1 MQCNPASSSPR
12 ERFCGGVSR
21 IALIAALAA
30 ALGAC
35 ANKPGNS
42 DITGSIT
49 NPFRMAEADP
59 RSEVTR
65 LSEEYRQRPADPQIA
80 IAYAQALR
88 RTEQQ
93 AQAVAVLEQATI
105 KNPKHQRLLGEYGR
119 ALADAGR
126 LQQALD
132 VLSRA
137 HTPDQPDWRILN
149 AQGAIHD
156 QLGNY
161 KEARRYYQTALKI
174 VPEEPAVLSNLGLS
188 YILSKELKLAETTLR
203 RAAASPRAEKRVR
216 QNLALSLALQGKFD
230 EAEKIAAGDLP
241 PEEAS
246 ANIAALR
253 DMIRQQ
259 QQPRNI
265 PRTQS

>member
-1 MQCNPASSSPR
+1 MQFHPASSRQRLRNS
-12 ERFCGGVSR
+12 VSR
-21 IALIAALAA
+21 LALAA
-30 ALGAC
+30 ALAASLGAC
-35 ANKPGNS
+35 ASKPNNS
-42 DITGSIT
+42 DITGSIR
-49 NPFRMAEADP
+49 NPFQTQEADP
-59 RSEVTR
+59 RNDVTR
-65 LSEEYRQRPADPQIA
+65 LAEEYKQRPSEPQIA

-88 RTEQQ
+88 KTEQQ

-105 KNPKHQRLLGEYGR
+105 RNPKNRTVLAEYGR

-126 LQQALD
+126 LQQALE
-132 VLSRA
+132 VLGRA

-149 AQGAIHD
+149 AQGAIND

-174 VPEEPAVLSNLGLS
+174 VPDEPAVLSNLGLS
-188 YILSKELKLAETTLR
+188 YILSKELKLAESTLR
-203 RAAASPRAEKRVR
+203 RASASPRAEKRVR

-253 DMIRQQ
+253 DMINEQQ
-259 QQPRNI
+259 QRPRNM
-265 PRTQS
+265 PRKQS

>member
-1 MQCNPASSSPR
+1 MQSVPAFLKLRLFGS
-12 ERFCGGVSR
+12 VSKL
-21 IALIAALAA
+21 ALAVALAA
-30 ALGAC
+30 SLGAC
-35 ANKPGNS
+35 ASKPGKN
-42 DITGSIT
+42 DITGSIPRPFQT
-49 NPFRMAEADP
+49 ADANPRAEVD
-59 RSEVTR
+59 R
-65 LSEEYRQRPADPQIA
+65 LAESYRQRPADPEIA
-80 IAYAQALR
+80 ISYAQALR

-93 AQAVAVLEQATI
+93 AQAVAVLEQAAI
-105 KNPKHQRLLGEYGR
+105 KNPKHKGLLAEYGR
-119 ALADAGR
+119 ALAQNGR

-132 VLSRA
+132 VLGRA

-161 KEARRYYQTALKI
+161 REARRFYSTALKM
-174 VPEEPAVLSNLGLS
+174 VPEEPSVLSNLGLS
-188 YILSKELKLAETTLR
+188 YILSKDLKTAESTLR

-253 DMIRQQ
+253 DMLKDQQ
-259 QQPRNI
+259 QRPKNA

>member
-1 MQCNPASSSPR
+1 MQCNPAIWKQQCFLDS
-12 ERFCGGVSR
+12 VSKF
-21 IALIAALAA
+21 ALLAVLAA
-30 ALGAC
+30 SLGAC
-35 ANKPGNS
+35 ATKPNS
-42 DITGSIT
+42 NDITGSIQS
-49 NPFRMAEADP
+49 PFRATANDP
-59 RSEVTR
+59 RAETER
-65 LSEEYRQRPADPQIA
+65 LGQAYQAQPADPETA

-88 RTEQQ
+88 RSDQN
-93 AQAVAVLEQATI
+93 AQAVAVLEQAAL
-105 KNPKHQRLLGEYGR
+105 KNPKHKGVLGEYGR
-119 ALADAGR
+119 ALAEVGR

-137 HTPDQPDWRILN
+137 HTPDRPDWRILN
-149 AQGAIHD
+149 AQGAIQD

-161 KEARRYYQTALKI
+161 REARRYYQTALKMA
-174 VPEEPAVLSNLGLS
+174 PEEPAILSNLGLS
-188 YILSKELKLAETTLR
+188 YILSKDLKQAETTLR
-203 RAAASPRAEKRVR
+203 RAAANPRAEKRVR

>member
-1 MQCNPASSSPR
+1 MQCSPASQKAR
-12 ERFCGGVSR
+12 LCGSVSKL
-21 IALIAALAA
+21 ALVLALTA

-35 ANKPGNS
+35 ASKPNNS
-42 DITGSIT
+42 DITGSIRG
-49 NPFRMAEADP
+49 PFQAQDADP
-59 RSEVTR
+59 RADVNR
-65 LSEEYRQRPADPQIA
+65 LAEEYRQRPAEPQIA
-80 IAYAQALR
+80 ISYAQVLR

-105 KNPKHQRLLGEYGR
+105 KNPKHKGLLAEYGR
-119 ALADAGR
+119 ALAESGR

-132 VLSRA
+132 VLGRA

-161 KEARRYYQTALKI
+161 KEARRYYNTALKI
-174 VPEEPAVLSNLGLS
+174 VPDEPAVLSNLGLS
-188 YILSKELKLAETTLR
+188 YILSKELKLAESTLR
-203 RAAASPRAEKRVR
+203 RASASPRAEKRVR
-216 QNLALSLALQGKFD
+216 QNLALSLALQGKFE

-253 DMIRQQ
+253 DVIKDQQ
-259 QQPRNI
+259 RPRNT
-265 PRTQS
+265 PRT

>member
-1 MQCNPASSSPR
+1 MQCNPATSKR
-12 ERFCGGVSR
+12 RLRGGVSR
-21 IALIAALAA
+21 LALAA
-30 ALGAC
+30 VLAASLGAC
-35 ANKPGNS
+35 ASKPNGN
-42 DITGSIT
+42 DITGSIR
-49 NPFRMAEADP
+49 NPFTAADNNP
-59 RSEVTR
+59 RSDVDR
-65 LSEEYRQRPADPQIA
+65 LGDAYRRNPADAQAA

-105 KNPKHQRLLGEYGR
+105 KNPKHRPLAGEFGR

-126 LQQALD
+126 LQQALE

-137 HTPDQPDWRILN
+137 HTPDQPDWRVLN
-149 AQGAIHD
+149 AQGAIND

-161 KEARRYYQTALKI
+161 KAARRLYQAALKI
-174 VPEEPAVLSNLGLS
+174 APEEPSVLSNLGLS
-188 YILSKELKLAETTLR
+188 YILSKELKLAESTLR
-203 RAAASPRAEKRVR
+203 RASANPRAEKRVR

-230 EAEKIAAGDLP
+230 EAEKVAGGDLP

-253 DMIRQQ
+253 ELVKQQ
-259 QQPRNI
+259 QQPRN
-265 PRTQS
+265 PRSES

>member
-1 MQCNPASSSPR
+1 MLCNPATPKQRLYAS
-12 ERFCGGVSR
+12 VSR
-21 IALIAALAA
+21 LALVAALAA
-30 ALGAC
+30 SLGAC
-35 ANKPGNS
+35 ANKPKDG
-42 DITGSIT
+42 DITGSIR
-49 NPFRMAEADP
+49 NPFATAESNP
-59 RSEVTR
+59 RSEVER
-65 LSEEYRQRPADPQIA
+65 LGEAYRNNSGDPQAA
-80 IAYAQALR
+80 IAFAQVLR

-105 KNPKHQRLLGEYGR
+105 KNPSHMALAGEYGR
-119 ALADAGR
+119 ALADVGR
-126 LQQALD
+126 LQQALE

-149 AQGAIHD
+149 AQGAIND

-161 KEARRYYQTALKI
+161 KAARRYYQTALKI
-174 VPEEPAVLSNLGLS
+174 VPEEPSVLSNLGLS
-188 YILSKELKLAETTLR
+188 YILSKELKLAESTLR
-203 RAAASPRAEKRVR
+203 RASASARADKRVR

-253 DMIRQQ
+253 DLIKQQ
-259 QQPRNI
+259 QQPRNT
-265 PRTQS
+265 PRTES

>member
-1 MQCNPASSSPR
+1 MQSRPASSKQRWHGCASQL
-12 ERFCGGVSR
+12 
-21 IALIAALAA
+21 ALIVALAA
-30 ALGAC
+30 SLGAC
-35 ANKPGNS
+35 ASKPNPSG
-42 DITGSIT
+42 DITGSIP
-49 NPFRMAEADP
+49 NPFQTAQADP

-65 LSEEYRQRPADPQIA
+65 LGEEYRQRPADPQVA

-105 KNPKHQRLLGEYGR
+105 KNPKHQKLLGEYGR
-119 ALADAGR
+119 ALAEAGR

-161 KEARRYYQTALKI
+161 KEARRFYQTALKI

-188 YILSKELKLAETTLR
+188 YILSKDLKLAESTLR

-246 ANIAALR
+246 ANIAVLR

-259 QQPRNI
+259 QQPRTI
-265 PRTQS
+265 PRSQS